1 MSRAC
6 FKVIQ
11 EKENLESTSA
21 FARYYIY
28 LLVYALKYNVI
39 IPVIDSFIDYNCTNF
54 FQMASQNQ
62 GKMEPV
68 QNILLPI
75 FSVSVLVQ
83 TGDSPSVEVMTA
95 DCHDLKSF
103 VFDSNT

>member
-39 IPVIDSFIDYNCTNF
+39 IPVIDSFMEESLKCPTKVKNSKKYCTF
-54 FQMASQNQ
+54 FA
-62 GKMEPV
+62 
-68 QNILLPI
+68 
-75 FSVSVLVQ
+75 
-83 TGDSPSVEVMTA
+83 
-95 DCHDLKSF
+95 
-103 VFDSNT
+103 